1 MKRTVLSAEYDRGFY
16 ERRPSLYR
24 DFLSEDFRTP
34 LGQFGVEC
42 GPGWRGI
49 LERLSDALEAE
60 LAAGRVDACC
70 AQVKQKFGE
79 LRFYVLGACTPAMR
93 EAISRAEEECSRTC
107 ELCGKPA
114 SRIGWSVLCDEH
126 RDRRTR

>member
-1 MKRTVLSAEYDRGFY
+1 MRRVALSPDYDLGFY
-16 ERRPSLYR
+16 ERRPLLYR

-60 LAAGRVDACC
+60 LAAGRADACC
-70 AQVKQKFGE
+70 AQVKQKFGT
-79 LRFYVLGACTPAMR
+79 LRVYMLGACTPSMR
-93 EAISRAEEECSRTC
+93 QAITEAEEACSRAC
-107 ELCGKPA
+107 ERCGRPA
-114 SRIGWSVLCDEH
+114 SLEGWTVLCDEH
-126 RDRRTR
+126 RGRPT